1 MSWLP
6 NLPEFREPLLLWLSP
21 LAALIF
27 FYARRGFGSV
37 RFSSLRLVPTET
49 RRTWRT
55 RLDFVPD
62 LLIAGAALAFV
73 VALAGPRTS
82 DARSKIR
89 REGIA
94 IMMVVDTSGSMRALD
109 LSEEDDEKTRLQA
122 VLGVFE
128 DFVSGA
134 NDLSGRPNDA
144 IGLVSFARFAD
155 TRSPLTLDHDSLLTI
170 ADGLT
175 IVTDRN
181 EDGTAI
187 GEGLG
192 LAVERL
198 RKSKASSRVAI
209 VLTDGVNNSGE
220 ESPTGAAQL
229 AKEEGVKVYTIGA
242 GTNGLAPVRVQDPFT
257 GREVLRQM
265 PVEIDEKTL
274 QDIAEKTGGRYFR
287 ATDAAALRDVYKEID
302 ALERTELTE
311 ERFLRYR
318 EHFQLA
324 VSLAILL
331 AMLSWLLRASVFRR
345 VPC

>member
-1 MSWLP
+1 MSWLHDW
-6 NLPEFREPLLLWLSP
+6 PEFREPLLLWLAP
-21 LAALIF
+21 LALVIF
-27 FYARRGFGSV
+27 YYARRGFGTL
-37 RFSSLRLVPTET
+37 RFSSLRLLPTSSKT
-49 RRTWRT
+49 FRT

-62 LLIAGAALAFV
+62 LLIALSALAFV

-82 DARSKIR
+82 DARAKIK

-94 IMMVVDTSGSMRALD
+94 IMMVVDISSSMRALD
-109 LSEEDDEKTRLQA
+109 LSAGDNDKTRLQA
-122 VLGVFE
+122 VLEVFR

-134 NDLSGRPNDA
+134 KDLPGRPNDA
-144 IGLVSFARFAD
+144 IGLVSFARYAD
-155 TRSPLTLDHDSLLTI
+155 TRSPLTLDHDSLL
-170 ADGLT
+170 AVSDELE
-175 IVTDRN
+175 IVADRN

-198 RKSKASSRVAI
+198 RRSKAASKVAI
-209 VLTDGVNNSGE
+209 LLTDGVNNSGE
-220 ESPTGAAQL
+220 ETPTGAAQL
-229 AKEEGVKVYTIGA
+229 AKEVGVKVYTIGA

-257 GREVLRQM
+257 GRDVLRQM

-274 QDIAEKTGGRYFR
+274 EDIAERTGGRYYR
-287 ATDAAALRDVYKEID
+287 ATDGEALRQVYRDID
-302 ALERTELTE
+302 SLERTEMTE

-324 VSLAILL
+324 IALAILL
-331 AMLSWLLRASVFRR
+331 AIAAWLLRASVFRR